1 MDFQKNILQEI
12 NFQIKNHPDN
22 IAFCINET
30 FYTYFELG
38 DCISRVREIIRIN
51 HPSEKLFGLVV
62 NDSLETYA
70 TILSLWLE
78 GKGFVSIHPKNPIER
93 NLEIIKQTEIK
104 SFIDSTKYSIIKGL
118 YKIDLDQNL
127 EKQKTLRKTKRSN
140 YR

>member
-1 MDFQKNILQEI
+1 MDFQKNILKEI

-38 DCISRVREIIRIN
+38 DCISRVRKIIRIN
-51 HPSEKLFGLVV
+51 HRSEKLFGLVV

-78 GKGFVSIHPKNPIER
+78 GKGFVSIHPKNPIEKKFR
-93 NLEIIKQTEIK
+93 N
-104 SFIDSTKYSIIKGL
+104 
-118 YKIDLDQNL
+118 YKTN
-127 EKQKTLRKTKRSN
+127 
-140 YR
+140 